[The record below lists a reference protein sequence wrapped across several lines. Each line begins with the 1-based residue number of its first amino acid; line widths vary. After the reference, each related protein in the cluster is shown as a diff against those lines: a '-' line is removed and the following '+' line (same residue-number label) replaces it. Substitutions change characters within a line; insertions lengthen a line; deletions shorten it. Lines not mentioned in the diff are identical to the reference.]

1 MPRPRILLVDDD
13 PAVRSSIAFALGVE
27 GLDVTSFATA
37 EALLA
42 DAGAKDSACVVVDY
56 RLPGMDGLSLLA
68 RLRAA
73 GGPRAAIVITS
84 NPSARLRKSVADAGA
99 LLVEKPLLT
108 DVLTAA
114 IRTATA
120 DPAQGPDGNL

>member
-1 MPRPRILLVDDD
+1 MPRPRILLVEDD
-13 PAVRSSIAFALGVE
+13 PAVRSSIAFALDVE

-42 DAGAKDSACVVVDY
+42 SPETWDSNCVVVDY

-68 RLRAA
+68 RLRAG

-108 DVLTAA
+108 GVLTAA
-114 IRTATA
+114 IREATA
-120 DPAQGPDGNL
+120 DPAGAPASDV